1 MKYTKEQYKA
11 CAKKYG
17 ISWPYSL
24 DKSGFPALGG
34 QLLDML
40 IERDEL
46 LEKMANLLDAIQR
59 AAVEGYL
66 DFHDIDMP
74 DHLPAPGAPEWFVSA
89 ETNARAALNAAKE
102 NKI

>member
-1 MKYTKEQYKA
+1 
-11 CAKKYG
+11 
-17 ISWPYSL
+17 
-24 DKSGFPALGG
+24 
-34 QLLDML
+34 ML